1 MKKWIFVLVLVLWI
15 GFYFWNHPKKYQV
28 TYTFQKY
35 KITESFQ
42 NKNEFFFSI
51 QKGKKKWIYTLEKKK
66 KVRKKQIIEIETYQQ
81 NQLTCIIPIYQKEE
95 SKRVYCNLNQKQV
108 SVDYLIKTNQE
119 DFAILEKKIKKENG
133 ILPREYHTKKKKDN
147 IKSYPKNII
156 ENDIYILWNYK
167 GIYTIEKDGIQ
178 YISFLEEDMYDNIMA
193 TVVGNY
199 YALFENR
206 SVNGIQMIY
215 VYDFVKKKKFEYSI
229 KEVLSKDSYINGV
242 HDGYIYIT
250 DRKKKRQY
258 RISIIKKKEEYVD
271 QNETKY
277 ISYINGEKKEYSKSD
292 FFMQDQIFINEW
304 TSGKYKYVIEDGN
317 IYKIYQQ
324 AKDISILVGIIG
336 DVTEYGIYKD
346 ELLILKEDTLYH
358 YHEEQGLRK
367 ILMSPE
373 LKYNYKNIYQLGK
386 K

>member
-1 MKKWIFVLVLVLWI
+1 MKKWIFVLVLVLLI

-95 SKRVYCNLNQKQV
+95 SKRVYCNFNQKQV

-133 ILPREYHTKKKKDN
+133 IIPREYHTKKKKDN

-167 GIYTIEKDGIQ
+167 GIYTIEKDGIN

-215 VYDFVKKKKFEYSI
+215 VYDFVKKKKFEYPL

-258 RISIIKKKEEYVD
+258 RVSIEKKKEEYVD
-271 QNETKY
+271 QHETKY

-292 FFMQDQIFINEW
+292 FFMNDQFFTEEWIKGNYRYSLEENQIYKTYRKDQKFPIFIGEMR
-304 TSGKYKYVIEDGN
+304 
-317 IYKIYQQ
+317 
-324 AKDISILVGIIG
+324 
-336 DVTEYGIYKD
+336 DVTEYKIQQN
-346 ELLILKEDTLYH
+346 ELLLLKEDTLYH
-358 YHEEQGLRK
+358 YTEDNGLRK
-367 ILMSPE
+367 VLTSPE